1 MSVVAVGKLNH
12 ELKSI
17 FLENK
22 NGMGSAV
29 SYVVAKTLLVTPI
42 FVCFA
47 FAALGIPGFVIQAFP
62 ISAFAHFILLWTVQ
76 ILIWECS
83 AEAFAGIFDDEIA
96 GMLVQTGIWFAA
108 LLFSGFLVTVGDV
121 SFHINIAAFSLLS
134 TFCALTFDVMLL
146 DVLASQ
152 ALLLYP
158 PV

>member
-47 FAALGIPGFVIQAFP
+47 IAALGIPGFVIQAFP
-62 ISAFAHFILLWTVQ
+62 ISTFAHFILLWTVQ
-76 ILIWECS
+76 MLVWECS

-121 SFHINIAAFSLLS
+121 SFHINILLARS
-134 TFCALTFDVMLL
+134 CRA
-146 DVLASQ
+146 
-152 ALLLYP
+152 
-158 PV
+158 PVSNV